1 MKKIIL
7 FLSLSVLLMS
17 CVEDN
22 TTSPAKADGV
32 FYGNLSVGDFT
43 EQAGITLTENAD
55 STVNILFDDV
65 KFAENMPLR
74 IDIALK
80 GVPALKADGVLRF
93 SAVDIDPYTNNE
105 QEPQPDYRFATISGV
120 VEGDE
125 LLLEA
130 RMSDELSP
138 YVAGKVFS
146 FSGHKE

>member
-22 TTSPAKADGV
+22 TTPAAKADGV
-32 FYGNLSVGDFT
+32 FYGNLSVGDYT
-43 EQAGITLTENAD
+43 EQSGITLTENAD

-65 KFAENMPLR
+65 KFAEKMPLR
-74 IDIALK
+74 IDFALK
-80 GVPALKADGVLRF
+80 GVPALIADGVLRF
-93 SAVDIDPYTNNE
+93 SAIDIDPYMNNE

-125 LLLEA
+125 LVLEA
-130 RMSDELSP
+130 RMSDELKP
-138 YVAGKVFS
+138 HIAGLVFS